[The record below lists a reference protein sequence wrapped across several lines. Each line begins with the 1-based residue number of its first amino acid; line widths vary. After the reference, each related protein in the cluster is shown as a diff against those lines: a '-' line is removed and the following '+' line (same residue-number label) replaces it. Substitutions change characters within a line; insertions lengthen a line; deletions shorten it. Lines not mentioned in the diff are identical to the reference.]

1 MIKTAKQILR
11 KPFTPTLGDILGRGI
26 SVGVITG
33 LIVSLF
39 RWIIDEAMQLISFIY
54 PQMRLHTWLILPY
67 VLLMIA
73 ICWLLGKII
82 KPDLDN
88 LVGSGV
94 SQLQA
99 MFLNENQM
107 SWWSILWRKFVG
119 GLLAF
124 CPGLLL
130 GREGPCMQMGA
141 MVGQGLAQD
150 VFHADEKELRRL
162 QENGIAAGLAAA
174 ASAPLS
180 GVFFLA
186 EVISFDF
193 KPVQIISALVASFSA
208 DLVTVIFFGLK
219 PVMQLPI
226 KGNLPLHA
234 YWALPLI
241 GIVLGIL
248 AYVYQ
253 WCLLNLKPLF
263 SKIKIIPRAYQSI
276 IPLILIIPLGL
287 MNTKILGGSHLL
299 ITSLFNHQFVANL
312 TKGSTTFVGFAIL
325 VFLIRFVYSMLSYGA
340 SVPGGIFMPILT
352 LGALLGVIF
361 ANILVHNNIISSFY
375 YPHIIIIS
383 MAAYFGAIE
392 RAPITAIILLT
403 EMVGT
408 IQQILPLVITTFIA
422 YYVLDLLGGRPIYAA
437 LRMQMDFK
445 LQSKS

>member
-11 KPFTPTLGDILGRGI
+11 KPFTPTLADILGRGI
-26 SVGVITG
+26 SVGIITG

-39 RWIIDEAMQLISFIY
+39 RWIIDEAMQLIYFIY
-54 PQMRLHTWLILPY
+54 PQMHLHIWLIVPY
-67 VLLMIA
+67 IALMFV
-73 ICWLLGKII
+73 ICLVLGKIT
-82 KPDLDN
+82 KPYLDN

-99 MFLNENQM
+99 MFLNENKM
-107 SWWSILWRKFVG
+107 PWWSILWRKFIG

-141 MVGQGLAQD
+141 MVGQGLAKD

-162 QENGIAAGLAAA
+162 QKSGIAAGLAAA

-186 EVISFDF
+186 EVITFDF
-193 KPVQIISALVASFSA
+193 KPTQIISALVASFSA

-219 PVMQLPI
+219 PVMRLPI

-241 GIVLGIL
+241 GIILGIF

-263 SKIKIIPRAYQSI
+263 HKIRFIPRAYQSI
-276 IPLILIIPLGL
+276 IPLLLIIPLGL
-287 MNTKILGGSHLL
+287 TNTNILGGSHIL
-299 ITSLFNHQFVANL
+299 ITSLFNHQFVAGLN
-312 TKGSTTFVGFAIL
+312 KGSTTLVDLAIL
-325 VFLIRFVYSMLSYGA
+325 VFLIRFIYSMLSYSSG
-340 SVPGGIFMPILT
+340 VPGGIFMPILT

-361 ANILVHNNIISSFY
+361 ANLLVHNNIISSFY

-422 YYVLDLLGGRPIYAA
+422 YYVLDLLGGRPIYEA
-437 LRMQMDFK
+437 LRLQMNFSHK
-445 LQSKS
+445 QKE